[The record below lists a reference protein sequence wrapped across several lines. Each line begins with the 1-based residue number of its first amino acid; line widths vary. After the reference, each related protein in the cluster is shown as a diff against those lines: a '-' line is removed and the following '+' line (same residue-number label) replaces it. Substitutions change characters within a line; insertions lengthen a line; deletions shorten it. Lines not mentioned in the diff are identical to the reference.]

1 MASVPAARTLPGGH
15 LDKRGLGASIDD
27 IPLVQSR
34 ETGDVIP
41 ETLQP
46 GPAVQGVKG
55 TPFAKSWPHMVA
67 GGIGGMTAAALTAP
81 LDVLK
86 TRLQSDFY
94 QAQLRASRA
103 AAVQGSATGVAT
115 VMNPLRTVAYHFN
128 ETAQILAGVYRQEG
142 ARALFKGLGPNMVGV
157 VPARSINFF
166 AYGNSKRLIA
176 ENLNDGRDTAWV
188 HLSSAIIAGITTST
202 ATNPIW
208 MIKTRLQ
215 LDKNVAAEANG
226 GVAAKRRYK
235 NSWDCIRQ
243 ILRDE
248 GIRSLYKGM
257 SASYLGV
264 AESTL
269 QWVLY
274 EDMKR
279 TLARREER
287 VLRSGL
293 PKTWWDHT
301 VHWTGKVFAAGGA
314 KLVAAVLTYPHEV
327 ARTRLRQAP
336 MADGQPKY
344 TGLLQCFKLVF
355 KEEGMVGLYGGMTPH
370 LLRTVPSAAI
380 MFGMYEGILRLLDTP
395 A

>member
-1 MASVPAARTLPGGH
+1 MASVPATRTLPGSH
-15 LDKRGLGASIDD
+15 TDKNGPRDD
-27 IPLVQSR
+27 LPLLQSR
-34 ETGDVIP
+34 ETGELIPGTLSDVK
-41 ETLQP
+41 EK
-46 GPAVQGVKG
+46 V
-55 TPFAKSWPHMVA
+55 PFAKSWAHFVA

-94 QAQLRASRA
+94 QAQLAASRA
-103 AAVQGSATGVAT
+103 AHGNVH
-115 VMNPLRTVAYHFN
+115 MNPLRTAMYHFN
-128 ETAQILAGVYRQEG
+128 ETGQILATVYRQEG
-142 ARALFKGLGPNMVGV
+142 TRALFKGLGPNLIGV
-157 VPARSINFF
+157 VPARAITFF
-166 AYGNSKRLIA
+166 TYGNSKRLIA
-176 ENLNDGRDTAWV
+176 EKLNGGKDTAWV
-188 HLSSAIIAGITTST
+188 HLCAGITAGIVTST

-208 MIKTRLQ
+208 MVKTRLQ
-215 LDKNVAAEANG
+215 LDKNVAAEAG
-226 GVAAKRRYK
+226 SIASRRYK

-248 GIRSLYKGM
+248 GLRGLYKGM

-269 QWVLY
+269 QWMLY
-274 EDMKR
+274 EQMKR
-279 TLARREER
+279 SLLQREER
-287 VLRSGL
+287 ITLSGR

-301 VHWTGKVFAAGGA
+301 VDWTGKIGAAGSA
-314 KLVAAVLTYPHEV
+314 KLVAAILTYPHEV

-336 MADGQPKY
+336 MADGRPKY
-344 TGLLQCFKLVF
+344 TGLLQCFKLVL